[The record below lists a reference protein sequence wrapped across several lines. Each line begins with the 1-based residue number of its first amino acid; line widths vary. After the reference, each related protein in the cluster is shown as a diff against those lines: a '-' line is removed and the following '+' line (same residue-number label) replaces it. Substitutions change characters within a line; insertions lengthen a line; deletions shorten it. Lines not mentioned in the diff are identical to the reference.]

1 MTTTGLA
8 AVYGVL
14 ARQNAYANR
23 VLFTEALQ
31 LGQEALEEAGSP
43 SRESVHQLL
52 CHLTAVEDNYLSQI
66 RGVARR
72 FNQTSA
78 MPLTDVAALA
88 DETSRALLDYVTSLT
103 EPEFER
109 VVEFRF
115 STGALVRYPVWQI
128 LTQILI
134 HSTHHRG
141 ELSVLLSA
149 LGRPLPIDD
158 IIVRFTD
165 ESGQDWPFRQR

>member
-23 VLFTEALQ
+23 ILFDETVQ
-31 LGQEALEEAGSP
+31 VGQDALEEAKSP
-43 SRESVHQLL
+43 SRESAFQLL
-52 CHLTAVEDNYLSQI
+52 CHLAAVEDNYLSQI
-66 RGVARR
+66 QGTARR
-72 FNQTSA
+72 FGQAAALS
-78 MPLTDVAALA
+78 LTEVAALA
-88 DETSRALLDYVTSLT
+88 DATSKALLDYVMALCES
-103 EPEFER
+103 EFDR

-134 HSTHHRG
+134 HSTQHRG

-165 ESGQDWPFRQR
+165 ESGQDWPFRPR